1 MLRRFSAFLLLSALA
16 WPQSTIPGCANRPAS
31 SPVAPETAENEKVGL
46 KQRVKDQ
53 FGSGWCGS
61 VLGAGGCQ
69 KEKEKAPEPTPSPS
83 PSSHGALDF
92 PEEQSRKAEEEANA
106 KQAHRNPNES
116 SSRDVD
122 AGPSPGEI
130 EVMEMKK
137 FDPHKAEKDV
147 EVGDFYY
154 KRQNYRAAASRYKEA
169 VDLKPAYPI
178 ATFKLADALEKS
190 KQFDDAA
197 VYYREYIRD
206 FPAGEQA
213 AAARD
218 ALARIAPNVKA
229 DPARLIQEQVTRD
242 MKAGETFLAS
252 RNYPDAINRFCD
264 VAAAQPTNARGFFR
278 LAQSLQQVGEFPSAY
293 ADYSTYLKLEPDGPF
308 ADDARTEMQRLRPQ
322 LQGSV
327 TSPSAG
333 TRP

>member
-1 MLRRFSAFLLLSALA
+1 
-16 WPQSTIPGCANRPAS
+16 
-31 SPVAPETAENEKVGL
+31 
-46 KQRVKDQ
+46 
-53 FGSGWCGS
+53 
-61 VLGAGGCQ
+61 
-69 KEKEKAPEPTPSPS
+69 
-83 PSSHGALDF
+83 
-92 PEEQSRKAEEEANA
+92 
-106 KQAHRNPNES
+106 
-116 SSRDVD
+116 
-122 AGPSPGEI
+122 
-130 EVMEMKK
+130 MEMKK

-169 VDLKPAYPI
+169 IDLKPAYPV

-197 VYYREYIRD
+197 VFYREYVRE
-206 FPAGEQA
+206 FPTGEQA
-213 AAARD
+213 AAARE
-218 ALARIAPNVKA
+218 ALARIAPNLKA

-278 LAQSLQQVGEFPSAY
+278 LAQSLQQIGEFPSAY
-293 ADYSTYLKLEPDGPF
+293 ADYETYLKLEPDGPF